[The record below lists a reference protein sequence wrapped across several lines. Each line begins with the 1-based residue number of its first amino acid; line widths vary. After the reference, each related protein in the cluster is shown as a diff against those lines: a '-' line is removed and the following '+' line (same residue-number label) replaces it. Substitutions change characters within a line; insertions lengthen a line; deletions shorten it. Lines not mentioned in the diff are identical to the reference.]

1 MGKTEKSRKTREDK
15 NTSNKRSKEKPNVGS
30 DVVESICEKIEDAEI
45 FPLFDCSL
53 LERVAYFESRYGLAS
68 GEPSGGIWRVKKE
81 LFWDTQLVEF
91 HSVLTEYF
99 ARIYKA
105 FQINWAKVE
114 WKEIQQPLYSALAA
128 GLLMTI
134 CSYGVLPRK
143 GRVGLMLEEQAVF
156 WKKTFYSSERKNYRQ
171 KELVDDFISVVNENG
186 MFIVNRVALN
196 CEWWWVQA

>member
-1 MGKTEKSRKTREDK
+1 
-15 NTSNKRSKEKPNVGS
+15 
-30 DVVESICEKIEDAEI
+30 
-45 FPLFDCSL
+45 
-53 LERVAYFESRYGLAS
+53 LAS
-68 GEPSGGIWRVKKE
+68 GEPSGGIWRVRKE
-81 LFWDTQLVEF
+81 LFWDTQLEEF

-156 WKKTFYSSERKNYRQ
+156 WKKTFYSSERKNYRHKQ
-171 KELVDDFISVVNENG
+171 LVDDFISVVNENG
-186 MFIVNRVALN
+186 KLSSTVKPITVKPVFKTTRI
-196 CEWWWVQA
+196 